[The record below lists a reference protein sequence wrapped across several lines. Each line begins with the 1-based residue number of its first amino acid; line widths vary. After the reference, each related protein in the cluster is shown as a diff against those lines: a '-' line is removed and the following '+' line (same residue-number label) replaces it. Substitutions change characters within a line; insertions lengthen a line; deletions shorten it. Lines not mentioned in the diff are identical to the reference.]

1 MYNFQAMVKAA
12 FPALVLLLASVFPG
26 ISQISQPEINTNPDS
41 LYNAADAILLDSF
54 YPRLEAS
61 DGEKALFQHLEKK
74 LSGLDISYST
84 MDFADTETF
93 HSFSSSLE
101 VTIAG
106 EKADT
111 LIVCVPLD
119 HPEGQSGELS
129 GTVNII
135 LALRWLEHARKSKL
149 PLSLKML
156 FLGAEHGEEDD
167 YPMGSR
173 LFLENFYPEFP
184 LIILYLNMKKIP
196 SRIIIREAGDKI
208 VSPEWLTAGSIKAL
222 KTNDISFRT
231 SGVENQLYRMGL
243 KKEQPIIDPYLRAG
257 YPALAL
263 EGEYDPVSDEEG
275 EAWFAAMDL
284 FFRHFMESFKE
295 GIPVSW
301 DRHYLLFQIRSF
313 FLILPEFVY
322 LILLAVVMGLSI
334 LAVQLFYKRFLVY
347 LKWVIKN
354 SWFLLIIF
362 GICFIFF
369 FCASISIEGIMKL
382 RNNQELWKD
391 QILLF
396 TIFKFSFFGLFWML
410 ITPLRRR
417 LPYTRN
423 KKFYSSSALL
433 FLFLDMIILSIFNIS
448 FSYYFLWA
456 YFFILLFILFRNRFL
471 KLLFLILAPLW
482 LVIVS
487 IDLFINSELEFFRIV
502 LLSRYY
508 GNLLLSVFLLPFILL
523 LVKLPMLFPPSGL
536 RRLLV
541 RRVGI
546 VLSALSLAGL
556 FTYALIFSPYS
567 SENPQEISVVNT
579 IEADRKKNSIEFT
592 GEASLGSIS
601 LWDEEGVH
609 RLYTNDKR
617 LTLNREEIPR
627 LLTVESM
634 SSRILDRNNLQLL
647 FNSAGRPYRMSFL
660 LSSEQDFILFDA
672 NFPFVREVDRESPR
686 VTYRLLVGKHPP
698 NPFPL
703 ILTLPDGNRYNL
715 SVRII
720 YREPPFIF
728 RLYGKDKKFS
738 TEVIYHLDMPL

>member
-1 MYNFQAMVKAA
+1 
-12 FPALVLLLASVFPG
+12 
-26 ISQISQPEINTNPDS
+26 
-41 LYNAADAILLDSF
+41 
-54 YPRLEAS
+54 
-61 DGEKALFQHLEKK
+61 
-74 LSGLDISYST
+74 
-84 MDFADTETF
+84 
-93 HSFSSSLE
+93 
-101 VTIAG
+101 
-106 EKADT
+106 
-111 LIVCVPLD
+111 
-119 HPEGQSGELS
+119 
-129 GTVNII
+129 
-135 LALRWLEHARKSKL
+135 
-149 PLSLKML
+149 
-156 FLGAEHGEEDD
+156 
-167 YPMGSR
+167 
-173 LFLENFYPEFP
+173 
-184 LIILYLNMKKIP
+184 
-196 SRIIIREAGDKI
+196 
-208 VSPEWLTAGSIKAL
+208 
-222 KTNDISFRT
+222 
-231 SGVENQLYRMGL
+231 
-243 KKEQPIIDPYLRAG
+243 
-257 YPALAL
+257 
-263 EGEYDPVSDEEG
+263 
-275 EAWFAAMDL
+275 
-284 FFRHFMESFKE
+284 
-295 GIPVSW
+295 
-301 DRHYLLFQIRSF
+301 
-313 FLILPEFVY
+313 
-322 LILLAVVMGLSI
+322 
-334 LAVQLFYKRFLVY
+334 VQLFYKRFLVY

-592 GEASLGSIS
+592 GAASLGSIS